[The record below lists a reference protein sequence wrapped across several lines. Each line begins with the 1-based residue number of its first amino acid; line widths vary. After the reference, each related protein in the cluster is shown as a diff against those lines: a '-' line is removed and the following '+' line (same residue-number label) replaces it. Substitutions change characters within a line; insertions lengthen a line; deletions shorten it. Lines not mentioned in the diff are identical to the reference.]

1 MPNDSSNHPS
11 NDVADYWSLVDRAQD
26 LIPARVEGV
35 DMEASRLV
43 MSMNRATRTVIYD
56 LDVQTLR
63 PLHQTDSTFRV
74 LFVLWV
80 AGPLSPHM
88 VASLSSMPRPTVSSL
103 ITTLRKDGLVDRQE
117 DPADG
122 RGATISLTPTGVETI
137 TRAFADHN
145 RREQEW
151 ALLLTPI
158 ERKLL
163 IMLLEKLM
171 NGRRSIGAVER
182 K

>member
-1 MPNDSSNHPS
+1 MPNDSSNVPNS
-11 NDVADYWSLVDRAQD
+11 DVADYWSLVDRAQG
-26 LIPARVEGV
+26 LIPSHVDGV

-43 MSMNRATRTVIYD
+43 MSLNRATRTVIYD
-56 LDVQTLR
+56 LEVQTLR

-103 ITTLRKDGLVDRQE
+103 VASLRKAGLIDRQD
-117 DPADG
+117 DPEDG
-122 RGATISLTPTGVETI
+122 RGATLSLTSEGTAVI
-137 TRAFADHN
+137 TKAFADHN
-145 RREQEW
+145 RREHEW
-151 ALLLTPI
+151 ASLLTPI
-158 ERKLL
+158 ERQLL

-171 NGRRSIGAVER
+171 NGRRDIGAVER
-182 K
+182 H

>member
-1 MPNDSSNHPS
+1 VPNDSSNHRDP
-11 NDVADYWSLVDRAQD
+11 DIQDYWSLVDRAQE
-26 LIPARVEGV
+26 LIPTRVDGV

-43 MSMNRATRTVIYD
+43 MSLNRATRTVIYD

-80 AGPLSPHM
+80 AGPSSPHM

-103 ITTLRKDGLVDRQE
+103 ITSLRKDGLVERQD
-117 DPADG
+117 DPEDG
-122 RGATISLTPTGVETI
+122 RGATLHLTPAGIEVI
-137 TRAFADHN
+137 AKAFADHN

-151 ALLLTPI
+151 ASLLTPI

-171 NGRRSIGAVER
+171 NGRRDIGAVER
-182 K
+182 R